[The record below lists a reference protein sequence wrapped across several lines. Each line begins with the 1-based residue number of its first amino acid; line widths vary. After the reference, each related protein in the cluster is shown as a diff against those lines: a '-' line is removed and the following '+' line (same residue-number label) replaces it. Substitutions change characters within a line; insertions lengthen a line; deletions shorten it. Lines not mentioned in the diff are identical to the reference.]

1 MACLRPGSSQSVT
14 PGASPAGNG
23 ARPARPSLSAP
34 AWVLGLILLLS
45 TAAWADETTR
55 DPREYFFSPTFG
67 DLPEELADARSA
79 GKLGLFLFFEQE
91 GCPYCEAMMRNV
103 LNREEVQEW
112 YRERFV
118 PIAIDI
124 NGSVELRDVDG
135 VTLPSKAF
143 ADHRKVRTTP
153 TLSFIDLN
161 GTEVYRRSTMV
172 KTPEEFLMMGRYVA
186 EGHYTDTTLRDF
198 EMEQDLVEPVS
209 DPVPIVHDLRLQD
222 AGTAT
227 RDRIVLLAVTREGC
241 SYCAV
246 LRREVLAPMI
256 RSGEYEQ
263 RVSIRELRMEPDMPV
278 IGFFGEAA
286 TSARIAAH
294 YDVEITPT
302 VLFLDT
308 EGKALRPP
316 IVGINNV
323 EMYGFYLDQAIA
335 EAAERLRS
343 GKEE

>member
-1 MACLRPGSSQSVT
+1 MCWPFRSLAVRLLGLVLLVST
-14 PGASPAGNG
+14 
-23 ARPARPSLSAP
+23 SLSADDP
-34 AWVLGLILLLS
+34 V
-45 TAAWADETTR
+45 R

-67 DLPEELADARSA
+67 DLLEELDEARDA

-91 GCPYCEAMMRNV
+91 GCPYCEAMMRKV
-103 LNREEVQEW
+103 LNRAAVQDW

-118 PIAIDI
+118 PIAVDI

-135 VTLPSKAF
+135 VTLPAKAF
-143 ADHRKVRTTP
+143 ADHRKVSTTP
-153 TLSFIDLN
+153 TMSFIDLN

-172 KTPEEFLMMGRYVA
+172 KTPEEFLMMSRYVA

-198 EMEQDLVEPVS
+198 EREQDLVEPVS
-209 DPVPIVHDLRLQD
+209 EPVPIVHDLRRQ
-222 AGTAT
+222 AARASTQGQV
-227 RDRIVLLAVTREGC
+227 VLLSVTREGC

-256 RSGEYEQ
+256 RSGEYEPQ
-263 RVSIRELRMEPDMPV
+263 VSIRELRMEPDMPV
-278 IGFFGEAA
+278 IGFSGEA
-286 TSARIAAH
+286 TSSARIAAR
-294 YDVEITPT
+294 YGVDITPT

-308 EGKALRPP
+308 AGNPLRPA

-335 EAAERLRS
+335 EAVERLRPVA
-343 GKEE
+343 EE